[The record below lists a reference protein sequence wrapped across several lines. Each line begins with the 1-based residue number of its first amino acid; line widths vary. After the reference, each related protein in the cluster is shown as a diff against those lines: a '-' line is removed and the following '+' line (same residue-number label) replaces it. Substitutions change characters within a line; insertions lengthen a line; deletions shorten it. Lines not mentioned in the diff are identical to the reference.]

1 MWKRPSVF
9 EDFFVQVLNSVA
21 TKIMSAAII
30 VPASFVLFTQAVHQ
44 ENFAAKANVL

>member
-9 EDFFVQVLNSVA
+9 GDFFVQVLNSVA

-30 VPASFVLFTQAVHQ
+30 APGSFVLFTQTVHE
-44 ENFAAKANVL
+44 ENFAARANVL